1 MKKKYLKFIII
12 GVVIVF
18 STVAICLVKANVTKS
33 QKSNEVAIETT
44 IISNSSDKVYVNG
57 VVKCVE
63 SKNILLDATK
73 GKVDSIAVE
82 DGQAVN
88 AGDVLFTY
96 KNDTIT
102 SQIEEYNNQ
111 LTSYSNQK
119 NRLES
124 KKSNANNEL
133 AEKKNNLS
141 TLKAQL
147 ENNPQDLTLSNSIEG
162 VKLEIQ
168 SLETEVST
176 YDDQLNTINDSITA
190 ANKKVASLK
199 NEEVTEVKAD
209 FSGVVNIVGFKDDY
223 TTTFMTISS
232 NDLYIKGTVNEK
244 FIAKLKKDQEAEVL
258 VIANNKTVKGKVD
271 EINTKPIDNS
281 SALGVANAMAST
293 SSLSNYEVTIILDSQ
308 EDLFEGYHIQATIYE
323 GENEVV
329 VPKDAIVKE
338 KKDTFV
344 YKVSDGILEKQ
355 KVSYENKEKLHV
367 LKSLNMKIEKGEFLM
382 IMGKSGSGKTTLMN
396 SLGFLDRFNE
406 GVYLFNNEEVTNID
420 ENKKSE
426 LRNKYM
432 GFIFQQFHLI
442 DSLTIGKNVEL
453 PLLYKGGVSKKVRD
467 ELVLKYL
474 TLVGLEEK
482 INRYPKELSGGQ
494 QQRVAIARAL
504 INDPYVIFAD
514 EPTGALDSE
523 TGIQIM
529 NLLKKLNEE
538 GKTIIMVTHD
548 GDLTSYATRVIKIK
562 DGVIF
567 EEDKK
572 CL

>member
-1 MKKKYLKFIII
+1 M
-12 GVVIVF
+12 
-18 STVAICLVKANVTKS
+18 
-33 QKSNEVAIETT
+33 
-44 IISNSSDKVYVNG
+44 
-57 VVKCVE
+57 
-63 SKNILLDATK
+63 
-73 GKVDSIAVE
+73 
-82 DGQAVN
+82 
-88 AGDVLFTY
+88 
-96 KNDTIT
+96 
-102 SQIEEYNNQ
+102 
-111 LTSYSNQK
+111 
-119 NRLES
+119 
-124 KKSNANNEL
+124 
-133 AEKKNNLS
+133 
-141 TLKAQL
+141 
-147 ENNPQDLTLSNSIEG
+147 
-162 VKLEIQ
+162 
-168 SLETEVST
+168 
-176 YDDQLNTINDSITA
+176 
-190 ANKKVASLK
+190 
-199 NEEVTEVKAD
+199 
-209 FSGVVNIVGFKDDY
+209 
-223 TTTFMTISS
+223 
-232 NDLYIKGTVNEK
+232 
-244 FIAKLKKDQEAEVL
+244 
-258 VIANNKTVKGKVD
+258 
-271 EINTKPIDNS
+271 
-281 SALGVANAMAST
+281 
-293 SSLSNYEVTIILDSQ
+293 SSLIEL
-308 EDLFEGYHIQATIYE
+308 
-323 GENEVV
+323 
-329 VPKDAIVKE
+329 KDISK
-338 KKDTFV
+338 
-344 YKVSDGILEKQ
+344 YYSL
-355 KVSYENKEKLHV
+355 NKEKLHV